1 MNKPQQKFYLTKR
14 FTNSTMYISDVSS
27 IVVTPTNVKSI
38 EYISIVSH
46 GNVLMKALCYMS
58 YN

>member
-1 MNKPQQKFYLTKR
+1 MNKPQQKFYITKR

-27 IVVTPTNVKSI
+27 VLVTPTKVKSI

-46 GNVLMKALCYMS
+46 GDVLMRVVCEMS